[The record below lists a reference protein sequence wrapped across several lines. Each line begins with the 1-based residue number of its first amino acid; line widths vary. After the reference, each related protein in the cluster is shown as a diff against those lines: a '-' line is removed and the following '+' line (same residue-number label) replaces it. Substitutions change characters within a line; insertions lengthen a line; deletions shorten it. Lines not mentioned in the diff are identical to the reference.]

1 MEFTVTLKSFRQ
13 EFWNFR
19 RATQSVTYRGVTYNR
34 EVACTRMYFV
44 TEMQILP
51 QDRHYIDHFL
61 SEMESGEL
69 QKNYHGIPI
78 YIVFLAQQHENFLG
92 PTF

>member
-1 MEFTVTLKSFRQ
+1 
-13 EFWNFR
+13 
-19 RATQSVTYRGVTYNR
+19 
-34 EVACTRMYFV
+34 MYFV

>member
-1 MEFTVTLKSFRQ
+1 MGEANPKRKVEGDSAPQAHQKSERMALGAPQ
-13 EFWNFR
+13 
-19 RATQSVTYRGVTYNR
+19 

-44 TEMQILP
+44 TEMPILP
-51 QDRHYIDHFL
+51 QDRHYIEHFL

-69 QKNYHGIPI
+69 QENYHGIPI
-78 YIVFLAQQHENFLG
+78 YIVFLAQQQENFLG